1 MSAMDPKE
9 ISRLCRIMKLALPF
23 AGVPFNA
30 DGRANDVGDDGLT
43 PNNGE
48 RAQTGQFTLA
58 LHHLLSE
65 GEQGYRALTEY
76 ACEVNLTEAPDEAL
90 TDLLA
95 NLMHYCHREGIDFGE
110 ALATAAMHFDEES
123 GGAIV

>member
-1 MSAMDPKE
+1 MDAKTLN
-9 ISRLCRIMKLALPF
+9 RLIRLGLPF
-23 AGVPFNA
+23 AGVPF
-30 DGRANDVGDDGLT
+30 DGARDSIDG
-43 PNNGE
+43 PSNGE

-90 TDLLA
+90 TDMLT
-95 NLMHYCHREGIDFGE
+95 NLMHYCHRENINFGA
-110 ALATAAMHFDEES
+110 ALATAAAHFDEES
-123 GGAIV
+123 GGALV